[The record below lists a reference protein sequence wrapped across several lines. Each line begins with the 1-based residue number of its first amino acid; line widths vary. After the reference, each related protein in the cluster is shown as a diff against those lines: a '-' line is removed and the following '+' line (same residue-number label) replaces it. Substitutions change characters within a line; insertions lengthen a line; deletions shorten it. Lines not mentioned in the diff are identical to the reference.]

1 MEEFFAFVCN
11 HAHSA
16 PWILFVLLLLTGLN
30 IPLSE
35 DLIVITGGAIA
46 SSCIPEHTTQFYLYM
61 YFGAIFA
68 AWECYWLGRLLGPRL
83 YTIRLFRSV
92 VTPKRLARLRHYY
105 ARYGLLTFV
114 IGRFFPGGVRN
125 ALFLSSGLTKM
136 PFYLFVL
143 RDSFAALLSISTL
156 FFIGYHFGKHFDTVA
171 YYFKRYEH
179 TILALIGLVVL
190 AGLSYFLY
198 TRLMSKRTN

>member
-1 MEEFFAFVCN
+1 MEEFFAYVCD
-11 HAHSA
+11 HAHAA
-16 PWILFVLLLLTGLN
+16 PWILFVLLLLAGLN

-35 DLIVITGGAIA
+35 DLIIITGGAIA
-46 SSCIPEHTTQFYLYM
+46 STCIPDHTTKFYLYM
-61 YFGAIFA
+61 YFGAIFS

-92 VTPKRLARLRHYY
+92 VTPKRLERLRHYY
-105 ARYGLLTFV
+105 AKYGLLTFIV
-114 IGRFFPGGVRN
+114 GRFCPGGVRN

-136 PFYLFVL
+136 PFHHFIL
-143 RDSFAALLSISTL
+143 RDSFAALLSSATL
-156 FFIGYHFGKHFDTVA
+156 FFIGYHFGKNFDTLV

-179 TILALIGLVVL
+179 GILAGVGLVVL

-198 TRLMSKRTN
+198 TRFWSKRI